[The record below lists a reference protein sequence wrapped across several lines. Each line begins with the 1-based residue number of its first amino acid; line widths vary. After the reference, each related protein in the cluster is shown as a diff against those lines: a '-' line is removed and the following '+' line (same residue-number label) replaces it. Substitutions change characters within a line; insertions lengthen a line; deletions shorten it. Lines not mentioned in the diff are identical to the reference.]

1 MELTQES
8 SAKTFCAARGPS
20 TLERELISTR
30 LQKNI
35 VMKMSVTGS
44 KKYAKTNE
52 LPHVIRLVEKGC
64 LSLFN
69 NKKEQSNIEG
79 KKLLRKIIVQI

>member
-1 MELTQES
+1 
-8 SAKTFCAARGPS
+8 
-20 TLERELISTR
+20 
-30 LQKNI
+30 
-35 VMKMSVTGS
+35 MSVTGS

-79 KKLLRKIIVQI
+79 KKLLRKIIVQIWGKHKCDIILLIDTAHLTTNLGRFPLSEQKP